1 MTFRSLT
8 VAVAVFT
15 TGCLKPPTTAP
26 TPLSFHAPRAPNQAT
41 QIVAV
46 ALVNAGFRVA
56 QSDARGNS
64 LLANRTATHNGN
76 EDYIWCKYPKESGA
90 AANRETTLLITFTA
104 KPTETNGS
112 DVTIGGTVHTS
123 YPGYQG
129 TAMEIVPNDSDCV
142 SNGVMEKQLQTV
154 LK

>member
-8 VAVAVFT
+8 AAVAVFAI
-15 TGCLKPPTTAP
+15 GCLKPPITAP
-26 TPLSFHAPRAPNQAT
+26 TPLSFQAAKAPNQAT
-41 QIVAV
+41 QVAAV
-46 ALVNAGFRVA
+46 ALMNAGFRVA
-56 QSDARGNS
+56 QSDARGNA
-64 LLANRTATHNGN
+64 LIANRTATHNGN

-90 AANRETTLLITFTA
+90 AANRETTLFITFTA
-104 KPTETNGS
+104 KPTTNGS

-142 SNGVMEKQLQTV
+142 SNGVMEKQLETV